1 MKMTSFLRTSG
12 LVFLLFPGLLIAPL
26 PGQGVVQG
34 VVRDSATGRVLALVE
49 VRARVE
55 NRTTSTDSTGRFRLP
70 MPTGLHLIQFRRI
83 GYATTDLTVTVA
95 TSDTVQVEVRLV
107 AVPQELEPVVVEE
120 ELPERAWPP
129 GLDSRL
135 RSGRGSFLVEE
146 LLRRSEHQR
155 LSTLLRRIRG
165 MRVVLEPETGRH
177 LAMGR
182 GAGAG
187 CPMAIWLNGVL
198 VYRPDMATTSAFRR
212 GRIPRE
218 EQGGPPSV
226 DHWLTGDLEAV
237 EVYSVAETPIQYAV
251 TGGGCG
257 TMLLWTRS
265 R

>member
-1 MKMTSFLRTSG
+1 MTGFLRTSG
-12 LVFLLFPGLLIAPL
+12 LVFLLVPGLLIAPL
-26 PGQGVVQG
+26 PGQGAVQG
-34 VVRDSATGRVLALVE
+34 VVRDSASGEPVALVE
-49 VRARVE
+49 VVVRTAG
-55 NRTTSTDSTGRFRLP
+55 RTTSTDSTGRFRLP
-70 MPTGLHLIQFRRI
+70 LPTGLHLIQFRRI

-95 TSDTVQVEVRLV
+95 TSDTVQVEVNLV
-107 AVPQELEPVVVEE
+107 AVPRELEPVVVEE

-135 RSGRGSFLVEE
+135 RSGRGSFLTED

-155 LSTLLRRIRG
+155 LSTLLRRIG
-165 MRVVLEPETGRH
+165 GIRVVLEPETSRYIV
-177 LAMGR
+177 LGR

-187 CPMAIWLNGVL
+187 CPLAIWLNGVQ
-198 VYRPDMATTSAFRR
+198 VYRPSMASTSAFRP
-212 GRIPRE
+212 GRLPRE

-226 DHWLTGDLEAV
+226 DQWLAGDLEAV